1 MFLNFAGKYLIL
13 IVILSIFS
21 RYRYRDRTVPLLSR
35 YLFTLAFPIV
45 QHCHRPTFLTVSH
58 HFPQT
63 VPDHFL
69 PILTV
74 FNVKGYFL
82 EKLIIFAWKLGPLR
96 YLIFKFFELILLNID
111 NKRSLNQLLII
122 FLKSQSF
129 KAFNTFYQN

>member
-1 MFLNFAGKYLIL
+1 
-13 IVILSIFS
+13 
-21 RYRYRDRTVPLLSR
+21 
-35 YLFTLAFPIV
+35 LFTISIGQRSSAFP
-45 QHCHRPTFLTVSH
+45 TVSH
-58 HFPQT
+58 RFPQT
-63 VPDHFL
+63 VPDHFP

-82 EKLIIFAWKLGPLR
+82 EKLTIFAWKLGPLR
-96 YLIFKFFELILLNID
+96 YLIFKFFELILLKID